1 MDQAKREE
9 ILKLFEGLRVTDV
22 NDALDTVGLTN
33 IMIMDRNIRPLWRDI
48 ENFKHRFVG
57 FAVTYR
63 YLPSNL
69 GPIPKTDYATYKKEK
84 SRRYNEESPESF
96 ANILQ
101 KGDVVVID
109 CYTNTDVG
117 FSGSMNTYA
126 WINSGAVGVVTNG
139 GCRDTDELI
148 KQEIP
153 VYSAYIGRGIRPGRI
168 MADQLNVPVNVGG
181 ALVRPGDLI
190 VADGDGVVVVPIE
203 HVQAVADAAWDI
215 ANDDKG
221 ARRKEYEK
229 AGREPDFTI

>member
-1 MDQAKREE
+1 MNQTKRDE
-9 ILKLFEGLRVTDV
+9 ILKLYNGLRVTDV
-22 NDALDTVGLTN
+22 NDALDAVGLTN
-33 IMIMDRNIRPLWRDI
+33 VCIMDRSIRPLWRDI

-63 YLPSNL
+63 YLPSNI
-69 GPIPKTDYATYKKEK
+69 GPIPKTDFETYKKEK
-84 SRRYNEESPESF
+84 SRWYNEDAPESF
-96 ANILQ
+96 FGVLQ

-126 WINSGAVGVVTNG
+126 WINAGAVGVVTNG

-168 MADQLNVPVNVGG
+168 IADQLNVPVNVGG

-203 HVQAVADAAWDI
+203 KVYEVAEAAWDI
-215 ANDDKG
+215 ANEDKG

-229 AGREPDFTI
+229 AGRPLDFTV